1 MKGRRRRRRHLRR
14 MAMTG
19 AVLLAACSG
28 RAPGPT
34 VGKPFPSYH
43 VVALSGDT
51 VSVASF
57 KGKVVLLNLWAT
69 WCEPCRHETPYLES
83 LYRKH
88 KADGLEILGVSMD
101 TGNPQSV
108 DDFVKQFGVTYTVAR
123 DPQLRAMDLFHVV
136 GLPASF
142 LVDRSGVLRWMRYG
156 PVSDTDRYFLD
167 ALETLLK

>member
-1 MKGRRRRRRHLRR
+1 MRRVA
-14 MAMTG
+14 MAG
-19 AVLLAACSG
+19 ALLLAACSG
-28 RAPGPT
+28 RLPGPT
-34 VGKPFPSYH
+34 VGKPFPSYR
-43 VVALSGDT
+43 VASLSGDT

-69 WCEPCRHETPYLES
+69 WCEPCRHETPYLEA
-83 LYRKH
+83 LYRKR
-88 KADGLEILGVSMD
+88 KAQGLEILGVSMD
-101 TGNPQSV
+101 TGNPEAV

-123 DPQLRAMDLFHVV
+123 DPQMRAMDLFHVV

-156 PVSDTDRYFLD
+156 PVSDSDHEFQD

>member
-1 MKGRRRRRRHLRR
+1 M
-14 MAMTG
+14 
-19 AVLLAACSG
+19 
-28 RAPGPT
+28 
-34 VGKPFPSYH
+34 GKPLPSYR

-83 LYRKH
+83 LYRERG
-88 KADGLEILGVSMD
+88 AEGLQILGVSMD
-101 TGNPQSV
+101 TGDPKAV
-108 DDFVKQFGVTYTVAR
+108 DDFVEQFGVTYTVAR
-123 DPQLRAMDLFHVV
+123 DPQMRAMDLFHVV

-142 LVDRSGVLRWMRYG
+142 LVDRSGVLRWMQYG
-156 PVSDTDRYFLD
+156 PVSDTDHDFLN